1 MKVDKN
7 MNNIYTIPNLIT
19 MSRLVAIPIIIGL
32 YLSDIYIL
40 RLTSFFIFLYASL
53 SDFIDGYLARKLNQ
67 TSLLGKIL
75 DPIADKLLV
84 ILMFM
89 LFLGS
94 PFLNLTSL
102 ICIYIIAAREIIIM
116 TLREVMANYS
126 ISIDVIGLSKIKTA
140 IQFISLIFLFIAS
153 LQERENLI
161 ITQVTNWLI
170 LLSAIVTIITL
181 VLYIQSSVKQIK
193 GRT

>member
-1 MKVDKN
+1 MKVDKR

-32 YLSDIYIL
+32 YFSDIYIL
-40 RLTSFFIFLYASL
+40 RLLSFIIFLYASF

-89 LFLGS
+89 LFLGEMRGTECPENNS
-94 PFLNLTSL
+94 
-102 ICIYIIAAREIIIM
+102 IEYEDCI
-116 TLREVMANYS
+116 LP
-126 ISIDVIGLSKIKTA
+126 D
-140 IQFISLIFLFIAS
+140 
-153 LQERENLI
+153 
-161 ITQVTNWLI
+161 
-170 LLSAIVTIITL
+170 
-181 VLYIQSSVKQIK
+181 
-193 GRT
+193 